1 MGNIIAGVDE
11 AGRGP
16 LAGMVMAAAVI
27 LPSRYDI
34 PDLTDSKCLT
44 EAKRQA
50 SYERILEYCIA
61 YAVGRA
67 EVEEIDRLN
76 ILQASLL
83 AMQRAV
89 AKLAITPSLCLV
101 DGNQCPKLKMP
112 VRAIIKGDV
121 SEPCISAA
129 SIIAKVERDREM
141 KKLHEEFPEYRFA
154 NHKGYGTKEHLQA
167 LQKYGP
173 CPYHRRSFAPVKAV
187 LVYLN

>member
-129 SIIAKVERDREM
+129 SIIAKVWRDAEM
-141 KKLHEEFPEYRFA
+141 DRFDAEYRFA